1 MYKCKDNKDAEA
13 LYKKFLHLCFYVIT
27 SYPRNRSTIITA
39 SVSIKYTF
47 PIAGQ
52 LSVEVSPSSQTS
64 IRKNAETGKRFTWG
78 IFLAKEIQERPEQ
91 PAKKCIIM
99 GRRKSDRR
107 GKHKMER
114 LEVLIPLAA
123 SGDKEAF
130 NQLYEYS
137 FSTVEHECLR
147 ILHNSLDAE
156 DAIQESYLI
165 IYKKLKTIK
174 DPSSFLG
181 WCRTIAHNQS
191 VSYIAN
197 RKRKAG
203 KDELKPPVSYDDYS
217 GMDTLDGEDTE
228 PTPTERAE
236 QEMVR
241 GFLQKAMDSIAPIR
255 ALCLAMYQQGY
266 SYADISAKLSIP
278 IGTVKSNIHYAKEA
292 LKKEIRRIERE
303 ENVQIFGFTLV
314 PLANRVEV
322 RMEQPETGGF
332 ISAETTTTSLKDNIW
347 DNVSK
352 SITRSSAAGMPLW
365 RKILAVAVAVV
376 VIVGGIIFA
385 VNRAGRQN
393 VENKQVTTTVSQG
406 AQSIRRAAQQ
416 RLAPSNRNAVPGN
429 GGGLTA
435 AGRPEV
441 TATQAVTASRTT
453 ALEPQEPRSTT
464 REYFTNRV
472 QNIRNAVQGD
482 N

>member
-1 MYKCKDNKDAEA
+1 
-13 LYKKFLHLCFYVIT
+13 
-27 SYPRNRSTIITA
+27 
-39 SVSIKYTF
+39 
-47 PIAGQ
+47 
-52 LSVEVSPSSQTS
+52 
-64 IRKNAETGKRFTWG
+64 
-78 IFLAKEIQERPEQ
+78 
-91 PAKKCIIM
+91 
-99 GRRKSDRR
+99 
-107 GKHKMER
+107 MER

-123 SGDKEAF
+123 KGDKEAF
-130 NQLYEYS
+130 NQLYNYS

-156 DAIQESYLI
+156 DAIQETYLI

-191 VSYIAN
+191 VTYIAN
-197 RKRKAG
+197 RKRKTG
-203 KDELKPPVSYDDYS
+203 KDELKPPVSYEDYS
-217 GMDTLDGEDTE
+217 GMDTVDDEDTA
-228 PTPTERAE
+228 PTPEERAE

-241 GFLQKAMDSIAPIR
+241 GFLQKAMDSIAPMR
-255 ALCLAMYQQGY
+255 ALCLAMYQEGY
-266 SYADISAKLSIP
+266 SYADISAKLSLP

-292 LKKEIRRIERE
+292 LKKEIRRIEKE

-322 RMEQPETGGF
+322 RMEKPETGGF

-347 DNVSK
+347 DNVAKGISK
-352 SITRSSAAGMPLW
+352 SSAAGMPLW

-393 VENKQVTTTVSQG
+393 VENKRVSTTVSQG
-406 AQSIRRAAQQ
+406 APSNRRAAQQ

-429 GGGLTA
+429 AGNGA
-435 AGRPEV
+435 AGNAQPAL
-441 TATQAVTASRTT
+441 TATQGVTARRTT
-453 ALEPQEPRSTT
+453 APEPQEPRSTT

-482 N
+482 